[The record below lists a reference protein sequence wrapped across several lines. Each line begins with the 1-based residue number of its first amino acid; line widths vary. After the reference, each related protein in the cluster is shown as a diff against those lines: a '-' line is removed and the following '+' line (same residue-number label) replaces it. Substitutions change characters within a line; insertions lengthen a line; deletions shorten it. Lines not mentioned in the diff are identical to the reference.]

1 MGHYR
6 GTMGHY
12 KGTIKGGGGGGGTNS
27 VHPTVHHSA
36 PYSSY

>member
-12 KGTIKGGGGGGGTNS
+12 KGTIKGGGGGGALIVCTPQS
-27 VHPTVHHSA
+27 TIVPH
-36 PYSSY
+36 SSY